1 VPHQEIDCKF
11 EYFSKFEFIFE
22 TALGYESVGWGTCFN
37 EKTKGKIS
45 CVSVP
50 LKFITKN
57 KNDEIKKILNIVLD
71 VITFVLFLCCNL

>member
-11 EYFSKFEFIFE
+11 EYFSEFEFIFE

-37 EKTKGKIS
+37 EKTRGKIS
-45 CVSVP
+45 RVSVP

-57 KNDEIKKILNIVLD
+57 KNDEIKKDFKHRFGCYHFCSISLL
-71 VITFVLFLCCNL
+71 